1 MVLACIEALQ
11 VPAKQSR
18 IILMQS
24 ASICV
29 ASHNVTCHK
38 EVMLLAE
45 QQLSGSCQ
53 LLPLTAVM
61 RGGGGLHLNQLVRL
75 YLCARF
81 VKNCGQQHQFSVFI
95 MARQSETNL
104 LIHSMCFN
112 DAFQLQEEEA
122 LQLVDSML
130 EYDALSQLLY
140 RLRHFNEAVPEEAEA
155 VQKLLSVFENM
166 IEVKPDV
173 AEQLV
178 QLGDAKTGFLR
189 YSSLLQST

>member
-1 MVLACIEALQ
+1 MECVLLMHSQ
-11 VPAKQSR
+11 V
-18 IILMQS
+18 
-24 ASICV
+24 
-29 ASHNVTCHK
+29 
-38 EVMLLAE
+38 
-45 QQLSGSCQ
+45 
-53 LLPLTAVM
+53 
-61 RGGGGLHLNQLVRL
+61 
-75 YLCARF
+75 
-81 VKNCGQQHQFSVFI
+81 
-95 MARQSETNL
+95 
-104 LIHSMCFN
+104 
-112 DAFQLQEEEA
+112 QEEEA

-189 YSSLLQST
+189 YSSLLQRTCQELRHLPDVETPDASPQAFLSFVHSPTHMPFCPKTAYLCILKSQV